1 MVSTLSGIHSPSDP
15 LCQLVAT
22 EVCVVFH
29 NQTPNPATRMTIHC
43 PMRMHPLPLSTHCWH
58 FPSGITTT
66 QLANEASRTS
76 LLNLVCPVF
85 DFIFF
90 SVFLIFFSNS
100 YTSASWPAHT
110 TATIPTPTAAH
121 QPHVASPSHSDT
133 LLSHGHQGPLYL
145 PCTTG
150 VQPVACTRVCTIPC
164 LIATG
169 HPTDAPLF
177 HSPSPFSLSFPSCF
191 FKVNI

>member
-22 EVCVVFH
+22 KVCVVFH

-76 LLNLVCPVF
+76 LLNLFCPVF
-85 DFIFF
+85 DFIFS
-90 SVFLIFFSNS
+90 SVFLIFFRIVTHLRPGQLPPQLP
-100 YTSASWPAHT
+100 YQLPLLPTSHTSQAPAIAIPYCHT
-110 TATIPTPTAAH
+110 VTR
-121 QPHVASPSHSDT
+121 D
-133 LLSHGHQGPLYL
+133 
-145 PCTTG
+145 PCTFH
-150 VQPVACTRVCTIPC
+150 VQQGFNLLRAPGYVPYLVSSLQGTP
-164 LIATG
+164 LM
-169 HPTDAPLF
+169 HPYSIAPLLF
-177 HSPSPFSLSFPSCF
+177 LCLFLLVFSR
-191 FKVNI
+191 